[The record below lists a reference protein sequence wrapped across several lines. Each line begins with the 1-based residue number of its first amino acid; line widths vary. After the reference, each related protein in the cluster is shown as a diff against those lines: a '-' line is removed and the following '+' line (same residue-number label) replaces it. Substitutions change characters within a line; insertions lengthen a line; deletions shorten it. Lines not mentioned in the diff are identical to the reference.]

1 MQRII
6 YSFFLILMSLIIFFI
21 IYLSTIGIETSKFNN
36 TIINEKKKKNPNTQ
50 LSLNKIKIKFDIKK
64 IQIYLSTIEPQ
75 IIYENIKIPIKEINL
90 YTKIISVLTSKNEID
105 RAVISLENFKIK
117 EIQKLAIRI
126 KPSNFKTYL
135 LNNLNN
141 GEVRKIFIDVQLG
154 KNLNINDFKI
164 NGSIKKV
171 DIKII
176 NNLLIKDVSFNFI
189 LDKKLALI
197 NSLNAKHL
205 GVSISNGSVSL
216 KKDKQI
222 DIEGK
227 FNSQFNLNED
237 AINKLFT
244 KSNLKFLEKN
254 KVNAKGSL
262 QHDFSLKIDENFKLI
277 DYDYKI
283 NGSILESQII
293 LKNNFKTNF
302 IKNLVKKVLIS
313 KTTLTL
319 NLNKKKNNLLMLDGL
334 YNLGGSEKKKFKIS
348 TNLRKNNSKYSID
361 FDLAENIFLEF
372 INFKSNHKKGSNI
385 KSEIIFENNN
395 INFKYIKFT
404 EDKNL
409 IVINDLKLSSK
420 NELTSISFI
429 EVQTFKNNKE
439 NNNFKIF
446 FKEKIS
452 IIGNKYDTTF
462 LIKQF
467 SNESKV
473 NLLKNYTKNIE
484 IKLDSLITKSQITLK
499 NFNLIGKINKGRFE
513 KLSAK
518 SEFSKTEYLDISLN
532 TDENKKKILEIYSD
546 LPQALLADYKFFEGV
561 KGGKLLYNLAYDDMG
576 SVSKITIENFKV
588 VKAPAFA
595 KLLTLADLGGI
606 ADILSGEGMSF
617 DILEIKMRDDKHV
630 SELEEILALG
640 PSLSILM
647 DGYIEKKSGLIS
659 LSGTLVPAK
668 ALNYL
673 ISKIPVVG
681 GILVGDKAGEGI
693 FGVSFKIKGL
703 PGEAKTTVN
712 PVKTLTPRFITRT
725 LEKIKKKKD
734 N

>member
-36 TIINEKKKKNPNTQ
+36 TIINEIKKKNPNTQ

-319 NLNKKKNNLLMLDGL
+319 NLKK
-334 YNLGGSEKKKFKIS
+334 
-348 TNLRKNNSKYSID
+348 T
-361 FDLAENIFLEF
+361 IF
-372 INFKSNHKKGSNI
+372 
-385 KSEIIFENNN
+385 
-395 INFKYIKFT
+395 
-404 EDKNL
+404 
-409 IVINDLKLSSK
+409 
-420 NELTSISFI
+420 
-429 EVQTFKNNKE
+429 
-439 NNNFKIF
+439 
-446 FKEKIS
+446 
-452 IIGNKYDTTF
+452 
-462 LIKQF
+462 
-467 SNESKV
+467 
-473 NLLKNYTKNIE
+473 
-484 IKLDSLITKSQITLK
+484 
-499 NFNLIGKINKGRFE
+499 
-513 KLSAK
+513 
-518 SEFSKTEYLDISLN
+518 
-532 TDENKKKILEIYSD
+532 
-546 LPQALLADYKFFEGV
+546 
-561 KGGKLLYNLAYDDMG
+561 
-576 SVSKITIENFKV
+576 
-588 VKAPAFA
+588 
-595 KLLTLADLGGI
+595 
-606 ADILSGEGMSF
+606 
-617 DILEIKMRDDKHV
+617 
-630 SELEEILALG
+630 
-640 PSLSILM
+640 
-647 DGYIEKKSGLIS
+647 
-659 LSGTLVPAK
+659 
-668 ALNYL
+668 
-673 ISKIPVVG
+673 
-681 GILVGDKAGEGI
+681 
-693 FGVSFKIKGL
+693 
-703 PGEAKTTVN
+703 
-712 PVKTLTPRFITRT
+712 
-725 LEKIKKKKD
+725 
-734 N
+734 